1 MIISLKNLLWIG
13 VFLRLGIA
21 WLLLSSGFY
30 LAFTG
35 DIENFHQTAREML
48 GLGAAVNPLIA
59 EEFTIDDAYSYFI
72 SLIYMLT
79 TDSMY
84 LTSTLSCFVWFFSGY
99 FLIKIMDVLKL
110 NLRRQKILFLIY
122 ILLPSS
128 LLNTGVPLRESYE
141 LLAVNLSIYSS
152 LQWYFQRNLKY
163 LFVFFIGILLMGLM
177 HIAMLVFGVILFIFT
192 LILISFR
199 EDKSSYFFLLP
210 TSLLVLI
217 PIFGFNYI
225 SQYLDYF
232 GGQGLEGA
240 GAELADAVRL
250 FQFGSIIDSG
260 ASRAQ
265 YAELQLEIDG
275 ISGLLFFLP
284 TALFQYLFEPMPWRN
299 LSLVDYVLVLENL
312 MRAIF
317 IFFGVKGLFVLPSN
331 QKKIIFFLLA
341 CYLSTELIWAVGT
354 TNWGTASRHHVPSLG
369 ILLLIGLA
377 FQQYYKKMER

>member
-1 MIISLKNLLWIG
+1 MTISLKNLLWIG
-13 VFLRLGIA
+13 FFLRLGIA

-192 LILISFR
+192 LILISIR

-225 SQYLDYF
+225 YPCQ
-232 GGQGLEGA
+232 
-240 GAELADAVRL
+240 
-250 FQFGSIIDSG
+250 
-260 ASRAQ
+260 
-265 YAELQLEIDG
+265 
-275 ISGLLFFLP
+275 
-284 TALFQYLFEPMPWRN
+284 
-299 LSLVDYVLVLENL
+299 
-312 MRAIF
+312 
-317 IFFGVKGLFVLPSN
+317 
-331 QKKIIFFLLA
+331 
-341 CYLSTELIWAVGT
+341 
-354 TNWGTASRHHVPSLG
+354 
-369 ILLLIGLA
+369 
-377 FQQYYKKMER
+377 